1 MAGTNFDIHAGET
14 FTASFTC
21 KDDAG
26 AVVDLTGY
34 TPRSVVRPTPTS
46 TTETLDLAPTIP
58 TPANGIISVS
68 VDTTSV
74 DPGIYYWDIVLDAPS
89 TDVIFLAGG
98 TFKFRKLV
106 TRTA

>member
-34 TPRSVVRPTPTS
+34 TARSVVRPTPTS

-58 TPANGIISVS
+58 TPANGIVTIDVET
-68 VDTTSV
+68 VGI
-74 DPGIYYWDIVLDAPS
+74 DPGIYYWDIVLDAPNA
-89 TDVIFLAGG
+89 DVIYLSGG
-98 TFKFRKLV
+98 TFKFRPLV
-106 TRTA
+106 TRS

>member
-14 FTASFTC
+14 FSASFTC

-34 TPRSVVRPTPTS
+34 TARAQVRPTPTS

-68 VDTTSV
+68 VETV
-74 DPGIYYWDIVLDAPS
+74 GIDPGIYYWDIVLDTPGP
-89 TDVIFLAGG
+89 DVVFLSGG
-98 TFKFRKLV
+98 TFKFRPLV
-106 TRTA
+106 TRP